1 MMSRSWKAPD
11 WEKNPARA
19 AGNPPPH
26 LAKSQERSQGGN
38 GQICKGC
45 NESRARSRF
54 FQREEQ
60 AGGDGSCLSTFA
72 AGSTLQQVQDVSI
85 LFG

>member
-11 WEKNPARA
+11 WEIPARA

-26 LAKSQERSQGGN
+26 LAKSKERSQGGN

-45 NESRARSRF
+45 KGCNESRARARF
-54 FQREEQ
+54 SFNEKSGQ
-60 AGGDGSCLSTFA
+60 AEMVA
-72 AGSTLQQVQDVSI
+72 ACPLLPPARLCNKCKT
-85 LFG
+85 